1 MNALSEPGHVTLVGA
16 GPGDPD
22 LLTIKALR
30 ALESADVVLHDH
42 LVSPAI
48 LGLVPPHVRLVDV
61 GKIPGGRQTSQDVTN
76 RLLEKEARAGLAV
89 VRLKGGD
96 PFVFGRGGE
105 EALWLRA
112 RGVSVTVVPGI
123 SSCVAV
129 PAAAGIPV
137 THRGVS
143 THVSIVTGR
152 GATADGRP
160 LEQAWRDLARAGG
173 TLVVLMGLGRLP
185 AILEAVRDAGRAG
198 DTPAAVV
205 CSGTTETQRT
215 VVGTVAD
222 LAQRVEVA
230 GLRPPG
236 VVVIGDVVR
245 LRDGIA
251 DLVDA
256 AQVGA
261 LTA

>member
-1 MNALSEPGHVTLVGA
+1 MNALSNPGHVTLVGA
-16 GPGDPD
+16 GPGDTE
-22 LLTIKALR
+22 LLTLKALK
-30 ALESADVVLHDH
+30 AIEAADVILHDH
-42 LVSPAI
+42 LVSPEI

-61 GKIPGGRQTSQDVTN
+61 GKIPGGRHTSQGVTN
-76 RLLEKEARAGLAV
+76 RLLEKEARAGLRV

-105 EALWLRA
+105 EAVWLRD
-112 RGVSVTVVPGI
+112 RGIGVTVVPGI

-152 GATADGRP
+152 GATGDGRP

-185 AILEAVRDAGRAG
+185 AILEAVRDAGRGA

-205 CSGTTETQRT
+205 CSGTTAPMCTT
-215 VVGTVAD
+215 
-222 LAQRVEVA
+222 
-230 GLRPPG
+230 P
-236 VVVIGDVVR
+236 
-245 LRDGIA
+245 
-251 DLVDA
+251 
-256 AQVGA
+256 
-261 LTA
+261 